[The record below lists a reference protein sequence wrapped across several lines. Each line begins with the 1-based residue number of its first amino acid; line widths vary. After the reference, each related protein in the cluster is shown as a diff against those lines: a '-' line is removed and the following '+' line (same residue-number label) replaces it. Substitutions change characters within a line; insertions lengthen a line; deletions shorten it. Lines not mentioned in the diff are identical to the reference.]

1 MKTDEIREKYLTFF
15 EEKGCKRCPSDVL
28 VPRWDP
34 TVLFTPAGMN
44 PFKDHFL
51 GKVKLEFTRATSSQK
66 CLRTGDID
74 NVGRTAYH
82 HTFFEMLG
90 NFSFGDYFK
99 DEAIHWAW
107 EWLTTKKW
115 LGLDPTKLSVT
126 VYLDDDEAADIWH
139 KKIGLPLD
147 RITRC
152 GEDENF
158 WPAEAPSKGPDGVCG
173 PCSEIYYDVG
183 NGKKVEIW
191 NLVFTQFNR
200 VGDPPNN
207 LKPLPSKNID
217 TGMGLER
224 IASVMQGVDT
234 NYHIDTIRPLVEA
247 AAEVCGAKYD
257 PKSDDGRRFRR
268 IADHVRACT
277 FAVHEEVY
285 PGPKKQGYVIKRLL
299 RRAVLDGHQL
309 GVKKPFL
316 CQLVGKVAELMRPVY
331 PEISESVNRVSRVI
345 QSEEANFLNTI
356 DGGMERIH
364 KLFDAMKRENRSLI
378 SGKEVA
384 NLHTTHGFPPE
395 LLETLGAEHNLQID
409 WPGYKQAMDDHA
421 KPEGPIKAVDVF
433 AHKPIDSLKKAFEP
447 TRFLGYDSSK
457 GTGTI
462 IGIIAQDQLCETLD
476 EIGHKDPV
484 TVVLDET
491 PFYGESGGQVG
502 DTGTL
507 TADGVEF
514 DVIDTHKDAGF
525 MLHIGHLKKGSL
537 KLNQELTA
545 TVNEQRRAGIKRAHT
560 ATHILHYALQKFVG
574 NHAKQQGSKVSDDE
588 LRFDFANHEPV
599 SKEILQQIEA
609 EVNDRVTAVEAVDWK
624 YLPIADARKT
634 GAMMLFGE
642 KYPEIVRMVSIG
654 EFSKELCGGTH
665 VSNTGQIGLIR
676 VTGEESVASGTR
688 RILAVTG
695 RAALERMRH
704 AESALQE
711 VAVALRT
718 STAEV
723 PNRVAAMA
731 KEIKDL
737 KKQLASGAK
746 AGVSVEK
753 LIADATTIGNTTV
766 VIAEAPGAEAQG
778 LRELIDTIR
787 KKTPSSAIC
796 LISGSD
802 DGKVTIVCGISR
814 DLQDKKLSAGE
825 WIKPVAEAVGGKGGG
840 RPDLAQAGGKQVEN
854 IGKALEAAKEKIDA
868 LLK

>member
-147 RITRC
+147 RISRC

-356 DGGMERIH
+356 DGGVERLDR
-364 KLFDAMKRENRSLI
+364 LFDTMKREGRALVGGNETAELY
-378 SGKEVA
+378 
-384 NLHTTHGFPPE
+384 TTHGFPPE
-395 LLETLGAEHNLQID
+395 LLETLAAEHNLQVD
-409 WPGYKQAMDDHA
+409 WPGYKAEMEKHSIA
-421 KPEGPIKAVDVF
+421 SGGGVVADVF
-433 AHKPIDSLKKAFEP
+433 GHKPIDTLKKTLEP
-447 TRFLGYDSSK
+447 TRFLGYDATK
-457 GTGTI
+457 GQGTI
-462 IGIIAQDQLCETLD
+462 VGIIAQDQLCETLD
-476 EIGHKDPV
+476 EIGHEQPV

-753 LIADATTIGNTTV
+753 LIADAQTIGSTTV

-854 IGKALEAAKEKIDA
+854 IGKALEAAREKIAA
-868 LLK
+868 LL

>member
-1 MKTDEIREKYLTFF
+1 MKTDEIREKYLAYF
-15 EEKGCKRCPSDVL
+15 ESQGCKRCPSDVL

-99 DEAIHWAW
+99 REAIHWAW
-107 EWLTTKKW
+107 EWLTSKKW
-115 LGLDPTKLSVT
+115 LGLDPARLSVT
-126 VYLDDDEAADIWH
+126 VYLDDDEAANIWH
-139 KKIGLPLD
+139 NEIKLPLD
-147 RITRC
+147 RISRC

-257 PKSDDGRRFRR
+257 PTSDDGRRFRR

-309 GVKKPFL
+309 GVKQPFL
-316 CQLVGKVAELMRPVY
+316 CQLIGKVAELMRPVY

-356 DGGMERIH
+356 DGGVER
-364 KLFDAMKRENRSLI
+364 LNRVFDSMKKEGRALV
-378 SGKEVA
+378 SGNETA
-384 NLHTTHGFPPE
+384 ELYTTHGFPPE
-395 LLETLGAEHNLQID
+395 LLETLAAEHNLQVD
-409 WPGYKQAMDDHA
+409 WAGYKNEMEAHSIRS
-421 KPEGPIKAVDVF
+421 GGGVIIDVF
-433 AHKPIDSLKKAFEP
+433 AHKPIDTLKKTLEP
-447 TRFLGYDSSK
+447 TKFLGYDTTK

-462 IGIIAQDQLCETLD
+462 VGIIAQDQLCETLD

-484 TVVLDET
+484 TIVLDET

-502 DTGTL
+502 DSGTL
-507 TADGVEF
+507 VADGIEF
-514 DVIDTHKDAGF
+514 DVIDTHKDSGF
-525 MLHIGHLKKGSL
+525 MLHIGHLKQGTL

-560 ATHILHYALQKFVG
+560 ATHILHHALQKYVG

-599 SKEILQQIEA
+599 SKEILAQIEA
-609 EVNDRVTAVEAVDWK
+609 EVNVHVTDADPVDYK
-624 YLPIADARKT
+624 YLPIAEARKT

-642 KYPEIVRMVSIG
+642 KYPDIVRMVSIG
-654 EFSKELCGGTH
+654 DFSKELCGGTH

-676 VTGEESVASGTR
+676 VTGEESVSSGTR
-688 RILAVTG
+688 RIIAVTG
-695 RAALERMRH
+695 RAALARAQEAERSLH
-704 AESALQE
+704 E
-711 VAVALRT
+711 VAGLLRS
-718 STAEV
+718 STADV
-723 PNRVAAMA
+723 TTRVAALV
-731 KEIKDL
+731 KEVKDL
-737 KKQLASGAK
+737 KKQLAAGAK
-746 AGVSVEK
+746 AGVSLDK
-753 LIADATTIGNTTV
+753 LLADAETINGTTV
-766 VIAEAPGAEAQG
+766 VVAEATGADAQG
-778 LRELIDTIR
+778 MRELIDTIR
-787 KKTPSSAIC
+787 KKMPSSAI
-796 LISGSD
+796 LLAAGEE
-802 DGKVTIVCGISR
+802 GKVTIVCGISR
-814 DLQDKKLSAGE
+814 DLQSKNISAGD
-825 WIKPVAEAVGGKGGG
+825 WIKAAAEAVGGKGGG
-840 RPDLAQAGGKQVEN
+840 RPDMAQAGGKHP
-854 IGKALEAAKEKIDA
+854 EKISEA
-868 LLK
+868 LAAAVAGIKKLLG

>member
-1 MKTDEIREKYLTFF
+1 
-15 EEKGCKRCPSDVL
+15 
-28 VPRWDP
+28 
-34 TVLFTPAGMN
+34 
-44 PFKDHFL
+44 
-51 GKVKLEFTRATSSQK
+51 
-66 CLRTGDID
+66 
-74 NVGRTAYH
+74 
-82 HTFFEMLG
+82 MLG

-99 DEAIHWAW
+99 KEAIHWAW

-115 LGLDPTKLSVT
+115 LGLDPSKLSVT
-126 VYLDDDEAADIWH
+126 VYLDDDEAANIWH
-139 KKIGLPLD
+139 NEIGLPLD

-234 NYHIDTIRPLVEA
+234 NYHIDILRPLVEA

-277 FAVHEEVY
+277 FAFTKRSIRPEEAGLRHQATA
-285 PGPKKQGYVIKRLL
+285 PS
-299 RRAVLDGHQL
+299 RRARRHQL

-356 DGGMERIH
+356 DGGVER
-364 KLFDAMKRENRSLI
+364 LNRVFDSMKKENRAMV
-378 SGKEVA
+378 SGSETA
-384 NLHTTHGFPPE
+384 ELYTTHGFPPE
-395 LLETLGAEHNLQID
+395 LLETLAAEHNLQVD
-409 WPGYKQAMDDHA
+409 WAGYKAEMEKHSTVSGGG
-421 KPEGPIKAVDVF
+421 KVIDVF
-433 AHKPIDSLKKAFEP
+433 AHKPIDTLKKTLEP
-447 TRFLGYDSSK
+447 TRFLGYETTK
-457 GTGTI
+457 GHGTI
-462 IGIIAQDQLCETLD
+462 VGIIAQDQLVETLD

-514 DVIDTHKDAGF
+514 EVIDTHKDSGF
-525 MLHIGHLKKGSL
+525 MLHIGHLKKGTL

-560 ATHILHYALQKFVG
+560 ATHILHYALQKYVG

-599 SKEILQQIEA
+599 SKEILAQIEA
-609 EVNDRVTAVEAVDWK
+609 EVNDRVTAVEPVDWK

-695 RAALERMRH
+695 RAALERMRQ

-711 VAVALRT
+711 VAIALRT
-718 STAEV
+718 STTEV
-723 PNRVAAMA
+723 PNRVAALT

-753 LIADATTIGNTTV
+753 LIADATTINGTTV

-854 IGKALEAAKEKIDA
+854 IGKALEAAKEKIA
-868 LLK
+868 TLLK

>member
-99 DEAIHWAW
+99 HEAIHWAW
-107 EWLTTKKW
+107 EWLTDKKW
-115 LGLDPTKLSVT
+115 LGLDGSKLSVT

-139 KKIGLPLD
+139 KEIKLPLD

-207 LKPLPSKNID
+207 LKPLPKQNID

-234 NYHIDTIRPLVEA
+234 NYHIDTIRPLVEM
-247 AAEVCGAKYD
+247 AAEVCGKKYD

-309 GVKKPFL
+309 GVKEPFL
-316 CQLVGKVAELMRPVY
+316 CKLVGKVAELMRPVY
-331 PEISESVNRVSRVI
+331 PEISESVNRVSKVI

-356 DGGMERIH
+356 GGGMERLNN
-364 KLFDAMKRENRSLI
+364 LFDTMKRDSRALV
-378 SGKEVA
+378 SGNETA
-384 NLHTTHGFPPE
+384 ELYTTHGFPPE
-395 LLETLGAEHNLQID
+395 LLETLAAEHNLQVD
-409 WPGYKQAMDDHA
+409 WPGYKAEMEKHSIA
-421 KPEGPIKAVDVF
+421 SGGGVVVDVF
-433 AHKPIDSLKKAFEP
+433 GHKPIDTLKKTLEP
-447 TRFLGYDSSK
+447 TRFLGYDTTK
-457 GTGTI
+457 GQGTI
-462 IGIIAQDQLCETLD
+462 VGIIAQDQLCETLD

-502 DTGTL
+502 DNGTL

-514 DVIDTHKDAGF
+514 DVIDTHKDSGF
-525 MLHIGHLKKGSL
+525 ILHIGHLKSGSL

-545 TVNEQRRAGIKRAHT
+545 TVNEQRRAGIRRAHT
-560 ATHILHYALQKFVG
+560 ATHILHHALQKYVG

-599 SKEILQQIEA
+599 SKEILAQIEA
-609 EVNDRVTAVEAVDWK
+609 EVNQRVLDVDPVDYK
-624 YLPIADARKT
+624 YLPIAEARKT

-665 VSNTGQIGLIR
+665 VSNTGQIGMIR

-718 STAEV
+718 STTDV

-753 LIADATTIGNTTV
+753 LIADAQTIGSTTV

-796 LISGSD
+796 LISSAED
-802 DGKVTIVCGISR
+802 KVVIVCGISN
-814 DLQDKKLSAGE
+814 DLQAKKLSAGE

-854 IGKALEAAKEKIDA
+854 IGKALEAAKEKIEA